1 MVTGIEK
8 YSEYL
13 KKIGRIK
20 IVGEFYLNIFNM
32 PRDSFYKKNNV
43 RIILLLNQQEYDMFL
58 SEYGDDFL
66 SYAQIKENI
75 DIMLQKSIG
84 LKEKQ
89 RDEER

>member
-1 MVTGIEK
+1 
-8 YSEYL
+8 
-13 KKIGRIK
+13 
-20 IVGEFYLNIFNM
+20 
-32 PRDSFYKKNNV
+32 
-43 RIILLLNQQEYDMFL
+43 MFL

-84 LKEKQ
+84 LKEIQ